1 MISTACLRP
10 SAATTP
16 NVVSYTGAQR
26 RYALRTAAS
35 SMDGERVRPLRR
47 SSLIGGPDPIA
58 TLLPMLRNIDAA
70 AVATAF
76 RPSRGRTCDPA
87 AAQYAGARAG
97 VGIEDAGL
105 SGRDPVLAVTE
116 LYAHAAA

>member
-1 MISTACLRP
+1 
-10 SAATTP
+10 
-16 NVVSYTGAQR
+16 
-26 RYALRTAAS
+26 
-35 SMDGERVRPLRR
+35 
-47 SSLIGGPDPIA
+47 
-58 TLLPMLRNIDAA
+58 MLRNIDAA

-116 LYAHAAA
+116 LYAHAAAVMIHSRRLQRRRGTDARRDMLTRMPARR